1 MLSKEE
7 KREIIEDGLN
17 PQRKKQFTEAQKRI
31 ARRKK
36 YQQENSLDEFIQF
49 LADIQTI
56 FPPFISSQK
65 KSLTF
70 LNRL

>member
-7 KREIIEDGLN
+7 KREMVEDGLN
-17 PQRKKQFTEAQKRI
+17 PQRRKQFTAAQKKI
-31 ARRKK
+31 ARREK

-49 LADIQTI
+49 LTDIQAI
-56 FPPFISSQK
+56 FSPFISSQK
-65 KSLTF
+65 KPLTF